1 MHPDKLRAEVGEGAW
16 RALREAGVVVDVPIP
31 DWYPCG
37 DARGCNR
44 EVIHDPSERHADKPY
59 VAICGDDL
67 GRPCGELRLSSDDL
81 TLVETSMPAL
91 ALLLARLYGVRR
103 PRPRVVD
110 DLVGVY
116 QLGHAPDGRS
126 LAFTAQARSLH
137 ALWFLRA
144 ARTPTTLLAPTRTG
158 VPTELV
164 ERYAPDERVALRFL
178 GDELEVADGRVARAA
193 PGAAPRPAGAPTRTV
208 LDNSGERPLD
218 DDAYRALRER
228 ADDDPDLALLVDL
241 TAATGADKIPFWTR
255 DADGVLRS
263 DAIPRVQAQTLLELA
278 RAGGPVRPGQLQ
290 TLIDAGIRNKKR
302 SVEIMRK
309 AIDIKLGRYRWAFI
323 NAVAGDLP
331 EARAFV
337 FAPSRGERFAIVA
350 EAK

>member
-1 MHPDKLRAEVGEGAW
+1 MHPDAFRAEVGEGAW

-37 DARGCNR
+37 DAQGCNR
-44 EVIHDPSERHADKPY
+44 EVIHEPSERHPDKPY

-91 ALLLARLYGVRR
+91 ALLLAKLYGVRR
-103 PRPRVVD
+103 PRPRIAD

-144 ARTPTTLLAPTRTG
+144 ARVPTTLLAPTRTG
-158 VPTELV
+158 VPAELV

-178 GDELEVADGRVARAA
+178 ADELEVVDGRIGRAA
-193 PGAAPRPAGAPTRTV
+193 PGAALRPSGAPTRTV
-208 LDNSGERPLD
+208 FDNSGERPLD

-228 ADDDPDLALLVDL
+228 ADDLALLVDL
-241 TAATGADKIPFWTR
+241 TAATAADKIPVWTR
-255 DADGVLRS
+255 EANGGLRS
-263 DAIPRVQAQTLLELA
+263 SAIPRVQALALLELA
-278 RAGGPVRPGQLQ
+278 RAGGPVRPGRLRA
-290 TLIDAGIRNKKR
+290 LIDGQIKNKKR
-302 SVEIMRK
+302 SVEILRK
-309 AIDIKLGRYRWAFI
+309 AVDVRVSRYRWTFI

-337 FAPSRGERFAIVA
+337 FSPLAEARFAIVA
-350 EAK
+350 PAA